1 MVLAEEKNNIEEH
14 EAVEKVLAQRREDAI
29 VDASR
34 EMGASVGTG
43 LAQVAPLT

>member
-1 MVLAEEKNNIEEH
+1 VR
-14 EAVEKVLAQRREDAI
+14 VLAQRREDAI